1 MLILMKFA
9 QYYWKQLVAKILL
22 FLLFFVGCTNSP
34 SGAIEYNTTVYYID
48 GKFHEEIPE
57 EYIFKTWG
65 YRITDALGTEHTY
78 KNKVE
83 IPPLGFVDDVLKCG
97 MDSVM
102 DMAYIDSSFQ
112 LNKLKWNKDKCHK
125 IHSGPVNK
133 FSLRSF

>member
-1 MLILMKFA
+1 MKFV

-78 KNKVE
+78 KKKVD
-83 IPPLGFVDDVLKCG
+83 IPHQRTETKFCT
-97 MDSVM
+97 
-102 DMAYIDSSFQ
+102 I
-112 LNKLKWNKDKCHK
+112 HK
-125 IHSGPVNK
+125 GWENIKAMWAPNNNGYWYYVSRHK
-133 FSLRSF
+133 RF